1 MLRRWPNLVDR
12 NFSMSDIW
20 ECSAREFLPGGGAI
34 ETEAGEDD
42 EVATAAAEAEVDLLK
57 ICAEPASVVAAAS
70 NCFSLSGG
78 LFS

>member
-1 MLRRWPNLVDR
+1 
-12 NFSMSDIW
+12 MSDIW

-34 ETEAGEDD
+34 ETAAED
-42 EVATAAAEAEVDLLK
+42 EVAAEAEVDLLK
-57 ICAEPASVVAAAS
+57 ICAEASVPVAS

>member
-1 MLRRWPNLVDR
+1 
-12 NFSMSDIW
+12 MSDIW

-34 ETEAGEDD
+34 ETAAED
-42 EVATAAAEAEVDLLK
+42 EVAAEAEVDLLK
-57 ICAEPASVVAAAS
+57 ICAEASVAS